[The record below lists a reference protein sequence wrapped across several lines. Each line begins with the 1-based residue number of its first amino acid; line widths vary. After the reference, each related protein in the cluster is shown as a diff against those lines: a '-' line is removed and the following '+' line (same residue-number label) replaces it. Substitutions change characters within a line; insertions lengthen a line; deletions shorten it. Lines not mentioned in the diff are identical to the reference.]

1 MANPEYQEKLD
12 NLDKLSVCLYRTG
25 ISLFAIALI
34 AMAVALTGVIQHAD
48 LWSGTLV
55 LTCIATALSAA
66 NLHVYNKMVR
76 TIIVWSAW
84 IGIILMLSDG
94 QQSRVWLSL
103 GFLFVTFSG
112 IALKE
117 SFCFKVVG
125 LKLVPLLLA
134 STVLLLWLN
143 FALYAALVMIVASL
157 IIGYLSYQKWRMPLH
172 FDIGIKANY
181 EV

>member
-1 MANPEYQEKLD
+1 MANPEYQESLD
-12 NLDKLSVCLYRTG
+12 TLDKLSVCLYRAG
-25 ISLFAIALI
+25 ISLFAIALLP
-34 AMAVALTGVIQHAD
+34 MAAHLTGLAQYPD
-48 LWSGTLV
+48 LWSATLV

-66 NLHVYNKMVR
+66 NLHVYNKVVR
-76 TIIVWSAW
+76 AIIVWSAW
-84 IGIILMLSDG
+84 IGIILMLSDV
-94 QQSRVWLSL
+94 QQNRVWLSL
-103 GFLFVTFSG
+103 GFLFITLSG

-143 FALYAALVMIVASL
+143 LALYAALVMIVASL
-157 IIGYLSYQKWRMPLH
+157 IIGYLSYQKWCMPLH

-181 EV
+181 EI